1 MKNLIQMGQAA
12 KTSAAMLNKCTTKD
26 KNSALLNIAKELDS
40 CREKI
45 IKSNQLD
52 LLNAKNNG
60 ISDVMLDRLSL
71 NDKRIDGIIEGIEK
85 LIDLDDP
92 VGEVLEMKKRP
103 NGLLVGKKRV
113 PIGVIAIIFESRP
126 NVCVDAAVLCLK
138 TSNAVILRGGKEAI
152 NSNIALADAM
162 QNALEKSGLPRN
174 AIQLITDTS
183 RESATNLMKL
193 SEYVDV
199 LIPRGGAGLIK
210 SVVEN
215 ARVPVIETGVGNCH
229 VYIDKYADFDMA
241 VSIVNNAK
249 TSRPSVCNA
258 IENLLIH
265 KDVADSLLP
274 LIKQKLDK
282 SNVEFRCCEKSLKIL
297 KDAKAASEED
307 YYTEFLDYIL
317 AVKVVDNVDEAI
329 YHINKYGSKHSES
342 IITNSYENS
351 QKFLS
356 EVDAA
361 AVYVNASTR
370 FTDGFEFGFG
380 AEIGISTQKIHAR
393 GPMGL
398 TELTSIKYII
408 YGNGQIRE

>member
-1 MKNLIQMGQAA
+1 MTNLIKIGQAA
-12 KTSAAMLNKCTTKD
+12 KTSAESLNKISTKD
-26 KNSALLNIAKELDS
+26 KNMALLNIAKELDNN
-40 CREKI
+40 RDKI
-45 IKSNQLD
+45 LKANELD
-52 LLNAKNNG
+52 LSTAKQIG
-60 ISDVMLDRLSL
+60 INDVMLDRLKL
-71 NDKRIDGIIEGIEK
+71 DDKRIDGIIEGINK

-92 VGEVLEMKKRP
+92 TGEVLEMKNRP
-103 NGLLVGKKRV
+103 NGLLIGKKRV

-162 QNALEKSGLPRN
+162 RTALEKSGLPKD
-174 AIQLITDTS
+174 AIQLISDTS

-193 SEYVDV
+193 SGYVDV

-215 ARVPVIETGVGNCH
+215 AKVPVIETGVGNCH
-229 VYIDKYADFDMA
+229 VYIDKDADFEMA
-241 VSIVNNAK
+241 VNIVNNAK
-249 TSRPSVCNA
+249 TQRPSVCNA
-258 IENLLIH
+258 IENLLVHEDIAQKILPII
-265 KDVADSLLP
+265 KDTLN
-274 LIKQKLDK
+274 K
-282 SNVEFRCCEKSLKIL
+282 SNVEYRCCEKSLKIL
-297 KDAKAASEED
+297 KDAIAATEED

-317 AVKVVDNVDEAI
+317 AVKVVKNTDEAI
-329 YHINKYGSKHSES
+329 SHINKYGSKHSEC
-342 IITNSYENS
+342 IITNSYDNS

-356 EVDAA
+356 EVDSA

-398 TELTSIKYII
+398 EALTSIKYII